1 MNVVEKMASYSPFLR
16 PLGIAA
22 GILGCVSIK
31 NNVALTYLKP
41 LGISIFQ
48 AANTVKCK
56 LFLLYHTAVYFT
68 FLHLTS
74 APDYLEA
81 TEHVI

>member
-1 MNVVEKMASYSPFLR
+1 MASYSPFLR

-22 GILGCVSIK
+22 GIVGCVSIK
-31 NNVALTYLKP
+31 NNVAFICLKYV
-41 LGISIFQ
+41 GINMLQ

-56 LFLLYHTAVYFT
+56 LFLLYCTSVYFT

-74 APDYLEA
+74 APDYVDA
-81 TEHVI
+81 TENVI

>member
-1 MNVVEKMASYSPFLR
+1 MASYSPFLR

-31 NNVALTYLKP
+31 NNVAFTCLKS
-41 LGISIFQ
+41 LGINMLQ
-48 AANTVKCK
+48 AANTVKCT
-56 LFLLYHTAVYFT
+56 LFLLYCTSIYFT

-81 TEHVI
+81 TENLILT